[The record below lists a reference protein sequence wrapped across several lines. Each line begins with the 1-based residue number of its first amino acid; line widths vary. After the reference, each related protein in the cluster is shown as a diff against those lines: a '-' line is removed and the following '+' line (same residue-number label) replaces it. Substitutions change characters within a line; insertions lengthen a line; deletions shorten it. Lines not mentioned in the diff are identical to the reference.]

1 MNKAINLN
9 IPYDLLRTLQIAYQ
23 SQGVELED
31 RMIELLYMD
40 LSGILEDTD
49 TLNSIRANSPAFMLL
64 CDRVNK
70 LKV

>member
-1 MNKAINLN
+1 MNKAVNLN

-49 TLNSIRANSPAFMLL
+49 TLNSIRANSPAL
-64 CDRVNK
+64 CCFAIE
-70 LKV
+70 LTS